1 MQTLFTEMDPYTGI
15 QTEYLSDGK
24 SLVERTTASQAITRA
39 TVDHT
44 QRLANDADY
53 SAEGI
58 KAGWWHVGSVPAEVW
73 LRWKNEGFDIF
84 TASTPEILKKLRDP
98 DYAYLRATSGRI

>member
-1 MQTLFTEMDPYTGI
+1 MQTLFTELDPYTGI

-24 SLVERTTASQAITRA
+24 KLIERTTASQAHTHA
-39 TVDHT
+39 SVDHT
-44 QRLANDADY
+44 RMLANDPSY
-53 SAEGI
+53 SAAGI
-58 KAGWWHVGSVPAEVW
+58 KADWWHAASVPGEVW

-84 TASTPEILKKLRDP
+84 SASTEDILKKLRDP